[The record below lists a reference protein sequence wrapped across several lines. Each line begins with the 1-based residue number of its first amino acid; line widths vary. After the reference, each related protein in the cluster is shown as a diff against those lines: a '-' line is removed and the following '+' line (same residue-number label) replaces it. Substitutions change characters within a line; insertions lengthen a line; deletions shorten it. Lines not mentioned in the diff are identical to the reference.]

1 MIPKKIH
8 YCWFG
13 GNPLPESVKKCKES
27 WKKFCPDYEIIE
39 WNESNYNVHKMPF
52 ISDAYTAKK
61 YAFVSDY
68 ARLDIIYNEGGIY
81 LDTDVE
87 LIRPLD
93 ALLSHSA
100 FMGMELI
107 GEVNT
112 GLGFG
117 AEKYHRFIGEN
128 RDVYLK
134 ETFNTS
140 NLVTCVELTTNL
152 LVTKGLEKNNSI
164 QIIDGVTIYPMEY
177 FCPYNME
184 TRKTSLTENT
194 YSIHHYDATWYGSG
208 LKAIV
213 RKKLLPIKIYFKKIL
228 NTIFGEG
235 SYQKVKEFLKGK

>member
-100 FMGMELI
+100 FI
-107 GEVNT
+107 
-112 GLGFG
+112 
-117 AEKYHRFIGEN
+117 
-128 RDVYLK
+128 
-134 ETFNTS
+134 
-140 NLVTCVELTTNL
+140 
-152 LVTKGLEKNNSI
+152 
-164 QIIDGVTIYPMEY
+164 
-177 FCPYNME
+177 
-184 TRKTSLTENT
+184 
-194 YSIHHYDATWYGSG
+194 
-208 LKAIV
+208 
-213 RKKLLPIKIYFKKIL
+213 
-228 NTIFGEG
+228 
-235 SYQKVKEFLKGK
+235 

>member
-13 GNPLPESVKKCKES
+13 GNPLPETVQRCINS
-27 WKKFCPDYEIIE
+27 WRKFCPDYEIIE

-164 QIIDGVTIYPMEY
+164 QIIDGVTIYPIEY

-184 TRKTSLTENT
+184 TRKTNLTENT

-213 RKKLLPIKIYFKKIL
+213 RKKLLPIKIYLKKIL

>member
-164 QIIDGVTIYPMEY
+164 QIIDGVTIYPIEY

-184 TRKTSLTENT
+184 TRKTLITDNT
-194 YSIHHYDATWYGSG
+194 YSIHHYDATWYGTG
-208 LKAIV
+208 INAKM
-213 RKKLLPIKIYFKKIL
+213 KKIFLPIKIKIRIFIDMVLGEGTYEKLKQYFKK
-228 NTIFGEG
+228 
-235 SYQKVKEFLKGK
+235 